1 MKVHELWQCFAK
13 EAHTGLQTR
22 RHEEDPQSLWALA
35 WAKTD
40 QRLDPTSWPGAF
52 NRPCFSSNHCRSAFD
67 QSFFPCKTL
76 LWPIQL
82 TRSQTRQ
89 RSRIWSR
96 HPCPRMQP
104 PAPADQPSLTHF
116 PKAPCVFLHCFML
129 FCLSIQKIQNTAWWS
144 FHFSRTFIHIFVS
157 FYLLPLDFYWQKKK
171 KNVLQTDRNYSLER
185 SNIQSCQ
192 NQLCHVLCMEYM
204 YFSFSHLFMIV
215 NCPVLTVSKN
225 ISCLM
230 YMYLFGYCFSCVT
243 EMLRNPSTFFK
254 SYLGTSLFKYHWLFS
269 NVISLL
275 KI

>member
-22 RHEEDPQSLWALA
+22 RHAEDPQSLWALA

-40 QRLDPTSWPGAF
+40 QRLDPTSWGAF

-104 PAPADQPSLTHF
+104 PAPTDQPSLTHF

-157 FYLLPLDFYWQKKK
+157 FYLLPLDFYWPKKK
-171 KNVLQTDRNYSLER
+171 KCIADR
-185 SNIQSCQ
+185 
-192 NQLCHVLCMEYM
+192 
-204 YFSFSHLFMIV
+204 
-215 NCPVLTVSKN
+215 
-225 ISCLM
+225 
-230 YMYLFGYCFSCVT
+230 
-243 EMLRNPSTFFK
+243 
-254 SYLGTSLFKYHWLFS
+254 
-269 NVISLL
+269 
-275 KI
+275 